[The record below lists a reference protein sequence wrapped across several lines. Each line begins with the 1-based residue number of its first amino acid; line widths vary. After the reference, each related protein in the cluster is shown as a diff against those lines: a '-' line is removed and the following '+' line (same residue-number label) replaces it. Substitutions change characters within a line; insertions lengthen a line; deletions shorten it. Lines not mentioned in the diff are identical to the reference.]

1 MPEAIIAFSNSQ
13 NDPHRFLAHIGA
25 GRSTMTYKK
34 NATIFVQGVA
44 ADAVYFIQSGRVSVS
59 VTSDLGKEAI
69 VAVLEAGQFFGEGCL
84 GQQTHRIATTTALDE
99 SRISTIPKAA
109 MNEALANEPA
119 FAKFF
124 MEHLLS
130 RNSRIEGDVI
140 DQLFNSSEKR
150 LARLLLLLAN
160 YGKGGQP
167 PIAPVTFS
175 QEQLAEMVG
184 TTRSRVSAFMNK
196 FRKLGFIDYNGEIHV
211 HVALLNSVLADKP
224 EIRQAEVE
232 EPA

>member
-1 MPEAIIAFSNSQ
+1 MNSWRTLVPV
-13 NDPHRFLAHIGA
+13 DPPRLTRKTQPSLSKACQQA
-25 GRSTMTYKK
+25 PYTSYK
-34 NATIFVQGVA
+34 
-44 ADAVYFIQSGRVSVS
+44 ADGYPCRL
-59 VTSDLGKEAI
+59 SDLGKEAI

-84 GQQTHRIATTTALDE
+84 GRQTHRIATATALDE
-99 SRISTIPKAA
+99 SRISAIPKAA

-160 YGKGGQP
+160 CGKGGQP